1 MAINPKSLENL
12 DKGRFKR
19 NTREQQQKI
28 AKMGA
33 KASSRAKAK
42 NKQKA
47 LERAEV
53 VDVLTRVFNAPA
65 DKTTAERLES
75 LNLPNNLLSKT
86 LYNAV
91 QKAGV
96 NSNMLR
102 VLLELINALSQQQ
115 TNVTV
120 TNNVNPY
127 ANLTEDELRKLA
139 KGE

>member
-28 AKMGA
+28 AKMGGE
-33 KASSRAKAK
+33 ASSRAKAK

-120 TNNVNPY
+120 NNNPY
-127 ANLTEDELRKLA
+127 ACLSDETLKKLA
-139 KGE
+139 EED